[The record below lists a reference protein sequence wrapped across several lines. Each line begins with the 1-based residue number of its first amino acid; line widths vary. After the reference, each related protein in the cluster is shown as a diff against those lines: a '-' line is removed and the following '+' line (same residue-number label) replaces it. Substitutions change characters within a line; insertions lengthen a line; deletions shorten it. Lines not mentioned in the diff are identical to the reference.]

1 MAVELSPK
9 PVEEEDRQQQPEQK
23 QEHEAE
29 EEEEAFDAPSHHP
42 SAPPDEL
49 FDISTTVDPSYIIS
63 LIRKL
68 IPATVGGNHSVDG
81 INTGNDCGKVYA
93 PTIMDVV
100 DDDSDK
106 SACQE
111 GESKDLS
118 KRSKCPGMSTAD
130 EVWEEY
136 GCVLWDLA
144 ASRTHAELMVQNHI
158 LEVLLANLRVSKS
171 VRATEI
177 SLGILG
183 NLACHEVPL
192 KCIISTN
199 GMIETIIEQLFSDDI
214 QCLCEASR
222 LLTVGLQGGESTL
235 WAKALHSEHILG
247 RILWIVENTLNV
259 QLLERSTGLI
269 LAIIES
275 SDKVI
280 SVLTSLMKLNLPN
293 LLVSLLAFEMI
304 NLTGDRVPERY
315 SVLDVVLRATEA
327 LSSADGHSQ
336 EICTNK
342 ELFKL
347 VCDLVKLPDKVEV
360 ASSCVTAAVLIANI
374 LSDVPDLALD
384 LSEDLPFLD
393 GLLDMFPF
401 ASDDVEARSAIWSI
415 LARILV
421 RVKENE
427 MSLSSLRQY
436 VLILVSKSDLIEDDL
451 LDRQLDNL
459 QEESKSSTSSGM
471 KPNARRTAIER
482 IIRILNQWNASRK
495 APEWTEMML
504 GYGGVHVNVDRLL
517 DCCCRH
523 FV

>member
-259 QLLERSTGLI
+259 QLLER
-269 LAIIES
+269 
-275 SDKVI
+275 
-280 SVLTSLMKLNLPN
+280 
-293 LLVSLLAFEMI
+293 
-304 NLTGDRVPERY
+304 
-315 SVLDVVLRATEA
+315 
-327 LSSADGHSQ
+327 
-336 EICTNK
+336 
-342 ELFKL
+342 
-347 VCDLVKLPDKVEV
+347 
-360 ASSCVTAAVLIANI
+360 VT
-374 LSDVPDLALD
+374 
-384 LSEDLPFLD
+384 
-393 GLLDMFPF
+393 
-401 ASDDVEARSAIWSI
+401 
-415 LARILV
+415 
-421 RVKENE
+421 
-427 MSLSSLRQY
+427 
-436 VLILVSKSDLIEDDL
+436 
-451 LDRQLDNL
+451 
-459 QEESKSSTSSGM
+459 
-471 KPNARRTAIER
+471 
-482 IIRILNQWNASRK
+482 
-495 APEWTEMML
+495 
-504 GYGGVHVNVDRLL
+504 
-517 DCCCRH
+517 
-523 FV
+523 